1 MCTEK
6 ENEELMEVLITAAR
20 AAFLSLK
27 ETTKEHFYFYVF
39 IFDEGMHPYISAWS
53 YEALEASKLSDDELY
68 ETEWEVRI
76 ELMEEAM
83 KRLDASGLFGTGKER
98 ECVVI
103 NVEQAP
109 PDGDGAEYDRALR
122 LNPPSAL
129 VSEYLEACETPENDQ
144 PVTANSKEVVS
155 DGEWLSLCY
164 GSENTETYFSYNPEY
179 ANTVERLEEVDLGDE
194 NVYTPINYDGQ
205 SPIPKCQAITDMYA
219 SVKAVEYFIRTGE
232 LYPGIDWAYYF

>member
-6 ENEELMEVLITAAR
+6 DNEKLMEALITTAR

-103 NVEQAP
+103 NVEQTP
-109 PDGDGAEYDRALR
+109 PDGDGAEYKRAMR

-129 VSEYLEACETPENDQ
+129 LSEYLETCETPEND
-144 PVTANSKEVVS
+144 
-155 DGEWLSLCY
+155 
-164 GSENTETYFSYNPEY
+164 
-179 ANTVERLEEVDLGDE
+179 
-194 NVYTPINYDGQ
+194 
-205 SPIPKCQAITDMYA
+205 
-219 SVKAVEYFIRTGE
+219 
-232 LYPGIDWAYYF
+232 